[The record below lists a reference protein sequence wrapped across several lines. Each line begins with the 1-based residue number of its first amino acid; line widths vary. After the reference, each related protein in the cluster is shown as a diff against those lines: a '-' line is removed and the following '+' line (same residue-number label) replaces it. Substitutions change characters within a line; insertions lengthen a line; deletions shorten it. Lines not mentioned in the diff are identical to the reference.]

1 MGRGLFEVVG
11 RAWAR
16 AEEGKEGRFLGSGG
30 VGVGDDGVFVGR
42 RRWSWGFWEMGRGG
56 LIIWGVSGSVGVGF
70 LWLGSAS
77 THGCV
82 CREKEMVV
90 WVEMG

>member
-16 AEEGKEGRFLGSGG
+16 AEEGKEGRFLGSG
-30 VGVGDDGVFVGR
+30 VGDDGVVVGR
-42 RRWSWGFWEMGRGG
+42 RWWWGFWEMGRGG
-56 LIIWGVSGSVGVGF
+56 LVIWVVSGSVGVGF

-82 CREKEMVV
+82 CREEEMAV